1 MFIKEME
8 YIKTNNAYELKTREA
23 KRQILIGTILMVIG
37 GITLVVSIMNI
48 VIYFLNTDLVS
59 QYH

>member
-1 MFIKEME
+1 MFHKEME
-8 YIKTNNAYELKTREA
+8 CIRYDYPYELKTREST
-23 KRQILIGTILMVIG
+23 RQVMVLMIVS
-37 GITLVVSIMNI
+37 GITMIVFVMNL

>member
-1 MFIKEME
+1 MFHKEME
-8 YIKTNNAYELKTREA
+8 CIRYDYPYELKTRESN
-23 KRQILIGTILMVIG
+23 RQVMIGTVVMIIC
-37 GITLVVSIMNI
+37 GITFIVSVMNL

>member
-8 YIKTNNAYELKTREA
+8 CIRYDYPCQLKTR
-23 KRQILIGTILMVIG
+23 TVLMVIG
-37 GITLVVSIMNI
+37 GITFIVSVMNL

>member
-1 MFIKEME
+1 ME